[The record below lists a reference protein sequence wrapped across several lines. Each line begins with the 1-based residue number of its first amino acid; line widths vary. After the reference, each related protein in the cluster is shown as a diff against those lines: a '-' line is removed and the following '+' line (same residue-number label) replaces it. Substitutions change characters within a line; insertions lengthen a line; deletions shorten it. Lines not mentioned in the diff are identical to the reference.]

1 MSLSSPGG
9 EVGFTIDNT
18 AIPLPSG
25 QVAVVPG
32 DTFNFQFWH
41 RDTGAT
47 TIPTSNLSGAATV
60 TFH

>member
-1 MSLSSPGG
+1 

-41 RDTGAT
+41 RDAGAT